1 VFVASRL
8 DSAFFGGRRGAP
20 PAPEKPFR
28 DELLSVERLDE
39 RARSLAARFTVDP
52 SRRSARSVFPRFE
65 DNVRLL
71 REAYRTLAGD
81 VHRGEFVTA
90 AAEWVL
96 DNFHLVASEIR
107 DVRQNLPR
115 GYYRELP
122 KLAAREQTRSARVY
136 ALAVE
141 LIRHSDSRLDRP
153 QLVRWLDA
161 FQTVAPLTI
170 GELWAWPSMLK
181 LALVENLRRL
191 ADETL
196 AARAARRAAD
206 AHVALIDAAGKGLPP
221 PLPRALHPALVV
233 QLLQR
238 VREYGPRLAAVRD
251 GLEEHL
257 AAERQTEEEAVRGEH
272 QREAADQV
280 SVANVVG
287 SLRLCSTLD
296 WPRYVEAVSLVER
309 VLQRDPAGVHGRME
323 FLSRDRYRQAVEELA
338 DRTGEAQVRVALRAV
353 ESARQA
359 AETEGPGARAA
370 HVGHHLIGKGR
381 RDLEADVAW
390 RPGPGKRLRRL
401 AFAHATAAYLGSI
414 ALATAALVAAGVG
427 YVRHEGGSTWSQ
439 VGVALLLLVPASE
452 VAIALAQR
460 LAARFAPPRRL
471 PRLDLSAGIP
481 EDARTLVVVPTLL
494 TSLEDVERQL
504 EHLEVLALGNLDAHV
519 HFAILG
525 DFADAA
531 TRDLPD
537 DAAILAAARGGIEA
551 LNARLGE
558 GRADRFFLFHR
569 ARQWNAAE
577 DAWMGWERKR
587 GKLDELNRLLR
598 GATDT
603 SYDVQVGALSVLPGV
618 RYVITLD
625 ADTRLPRDGA
635 KKLVGIITHP
645 LNRPRLDPGSGRV
658 VEGYGILQPRV
669 SVTTASAAGSRFAR
683 IFAGH
688 TGVDPYTTAVSD
700 TYQDL
705 FGEGSFTGKGLYDVD
720 AFTAALEG
728 RVPDNALLSHDLFE
742 GLHARTGLVTDV
754 EVVDDYPSSV
764 LAHAR
769 RQHRWTR
776 GDWQILG
783 WLLPFVQTRAGLAR
797 NRLPVISRWKILDNL
812 RRALLAPATV
822 VLLLFA
828 WTLLP
833 GSPAVWTAAVAA
845 SLAFP
850 LYPLALEALAGPRSH
865 QPLRAFLRAVGEET
879 TGTLER
885 ILLQLAFL
893 ANQAYAM
900 VHAIAVTLVR
910 LAVTRRRLLEWET
923 AAASAAR
930 GAGLERATG
939 PRSFLLAM
947 AASPAIALGGALA
960 VVAMRPTALA
970 AAAPLLALWAV
981 APLVAYRLSQ
991 PIAERDA
998 ELGPED
1004 RDFLLG
1010 VARTTWK
1017 YFETFMGPEDH
1028 FLPADNF
1035 QEAPDRTAHRTS
1047 PTNIGMGLLST
1058 LAAHDLGLV
1067 PLDALVE
1074 RIDATL
1080 TTMEGLERIEGH
1092 LFNWYDTV
1100 SLAPLLPRY
1109 VSTVDSGNLAGALVA
1124 LSEGL
1129 GQLGREEAP
1138 GDAAGDDA
1146 RERLLGLSRRAAAFA
1161 DGMSFRFLY
1170 DPQRSLF
1177 AIGYRAGDAENAGRL
1192 DPAHY
1197 DLLASEAR
1205 LASFV
1210 AIAKGDVPEKHWFHL
1225 GRAVTGVRGNPALLS
1240 WSATLFEYLMPLL
1253 VMRSYPD
1260 TLLDESCRMAVRR
1273 QRDYAAE
1280 RGVAWGISECAYDVI
1295 DHHGNYQYKAFGVPG
1310 LGMKR
1315 GLADD
1320 LVVAPYATALATL
1333 VHPTAAAANLRRLAR
1348 EGLLGAYGYFD
1359 AVDYTPRRPEEPETE
1374 ARGSARTRGTIV
1386 RTYLAHHQGMTLA
1399 AIAGALTG
1407 NRMVERFHANPRV
1420 QATELLLQERVPRH
1434 AALIRPRP
1442 DEGARIAPPL
1452 PPAAA
1457 RRFRSPHTVFPHAQF
1472 LSNGNYTAVVTNAG
1486 GGTSFCRGRAVTRWL
1501 QDATRDPGGQY
1512 LYLRDVRSG
1521 RVWSATH
1528 QPTATD
1534 AQDDVVVFTMEK
1546 ATFERR
1552 DDEIG
1557 TRLDV
1562 AVSPEDDV
1570 EVRRLEVTN
1579 HGDRARELEIT
1590 SYAEIVLAPN
1600 ADDLAHPAFG
1610 KLFVESEYVADSSA
1624 LLCRRRPRTPDDAE
1638 VFAVHVI
1645 GQEGRTQGPVEWETD
1660 RGHFLGRGRG
1670 PEDPQALDGRP
1681 LSGTTGVLV
1690 DPIVSLRQR
1699 VRLAPGGVVR
1709 LSFATGMASSRET
1722 ALALAQRYHDPA
1734 ATARTFALAF
1744 AHARSRLHHL
1754 GITSEE
1760 ALLFERLASRVLY
1773 ADAALRPAPEILA
1786 RNTLGQEGL
1795 WGHGVSGDLP
1805 VLLVRVVSDADLGL
1819 VRQVLQAQEY
1829 WRLKGLVADVVILNE
1844 HPVSYLDEVH
1854 AQVAALLDDGPWRA
1868 WKHRPGGAYLLRGD
1882 RMSDAER
1889 LLLSSVARAVLSG
1902 ERGSLAHQL
1911 DRSAPSSPEPAPLPV
1926 VDPPRPRLA
1935 LPPAAEP
1942 EVPPLALAN
1951 GVGGFADGGREYVVV
1966 LEGAE
1971 ETPLPWANV
1980 IASPAFGTI
1989 VTASG
1994 SSFTW
1999 SDNSRENRLTP
2010 FANDPVTDPTSEA
2023 VFVRDDDTGEA
2034 WSPTPGPLPRGVAS
2048 GRFVIRHGAGVTRF
2062 ARATHGVRHALDVFV
2077 DAVDPVKLSV
2087 LTLTNESGLRRR
2099 LSVFAYAEWV
2109 LGPPQAGQNQHVV
2122 TERDTATGAV
2132 LAKNPWNH
2140 EFAGRVAFA
2149 YASGGVRSATGDR
2162 TSFLGRNGSLAR
2174 PAALGHAALAHRFG
2188 AGLDPCA
2195 ALHVALV
2202 LEPGETRRVVVL
2214 LGEGRDAAHVR
2225 ELIERHGR
2233 PEAADA
2239 ALEAVRSGWEDTLG
2253 AVQVRTPDD
2262 SFDVLV
2268 NRWLLYQDLS
2278 CRMWARTGYHQPGG
2292 AFGFR
2297 DQLQDAMALALARPA
2312 LVRGH
2317 LLRAA
2322 ARQFREGDVQH
2333 WWHPPSGRGTRTRC
2347 SDDLVWL
2354 PYAVA
2359 HYVRTTGDAA
2369 VLDERVPFLDG
2380 EALAPDAQDAYAQPR
2395 VSAEDG
2401 TLFEHCVRAL
2411 DRGLTSGAHGLPLM
2425 RSGDWNDGMN
2435 RVGREGR
2442 GESVWLG
2449 FFLHAALS
2457 DFAPLC
2463 NARGEGVRAG
2473 RYVAEAARL
2482 ASALERAWDGEWY
2495 RRGYYDDG
2503 APLGSAQNDECTID
2517 SIVQSWAVLS
2527 GAAPPRLADRAM
2539 DSVRTHLVRR
2549 GARVVLLLTP
2559 PFDRSTQQP
2568 GYIKGYPPGVRE
2580 NGGQYTHAAAW
2591 IVMALAKLG
2600 SGDEAAELF
2609 HMLNPVNHTRTD
2621 GDVARYQ
2628 GEPYVVAGDV
2638 CGRPEHAGRA
2648 GWTWYTGS
2656 AGWMYRAGLE
2666 SILGLRR
2673 YGGSFELDPCI
2684 PASWPEYAITWRFGR
2699 TRYEITVTNPE
2710 RRCRGIAAA
2719 RLDGVPVDPRAIGL
2733 VDDGR
2738 VHEVRVVL
2746 GSAVER
2752 VA

>member
-1 VFVASRL
+1 
-8 DSAFFGGRRGAP
+8 
-20 PAPEKPFR
+20 
-28 DELLSVERLDE
+28 
-39 RARSLAARFTVDP
+39 
-52 SRRSARSVFPRFE
+52 
-65 DNVRLL
+65 
-71 REAYRTLAGD
+71 
-81 VHRGEFVTA
+81 
-90 AAEWVL
+90 
-96 DNFHLVASEIR
+96 
-107 DVRQNLPR
+107 
-115 GYYRELP
+115 
-122 KLAAREQTRSARVY
+122 
-136 ALAVE
+136 
-141 LIRHSDSRLDRP
+141 
-153 QLVRWLDA
+153 
-161 FQTVAPLTI
+161 
-170 GELWAWPSMLK
+170 
-181 LALVENLRRL
+181 
-191 ADETL
+191 
-196 AARAARRAAD
+196 
-206 AHVALIDAAGKGLPP
+206 
-221 PLPRALHPALVV
+221 
-233 QLLQR
+233 
-238 VREYGPRLAAVRD
+238 
-251 GLEEHL
+251 
-257 AAERQTEEEAVRGEH
+257 
-272 QREAADQV
+272 
-280 SVANVVG
+280 
-287 SLRLCSTLD
+287 
-296 WPRYVEAVSLVER
+296 
-309 VLQRDPAGVHGRME
+309 
-323 FLSRDRYRQAVEELA
+323 
-338 DRTGEAQVRVALRAV
+338 
-353 ESARQA
+353 
-359 AETEGPGARAA
+359 
-370 HVGHHLIGKGR
+370 
-381 RDLEADVAW
+381 
-390 RPGPGKRLRRL
+390 
-401 AFAHATAAYLGSI
+401 
-414 ALATAALVAAGVG
+414 
-427 YVRHEGGSTWSQ
+427 
-439 VGVALLLLVPASE
+439 
-452 VAIALAQR
+452 
-460 LAARFAPPRRL
+460 
-471 PRLDLSAGIP
+471 
-481 EDARTLVVVPTLL
+481 
-494 TSLEDVERQL
+494 
-504 EHLEVLALGNLDAHV
+504 
-519 HFAILG
+519 
-525 DFADAA
+525 
-531 TRDLPD
+531 
-537 DAAILAAARGGIEA
+537 
-551 LNARLGE
+551 
-558 GRADRFFLFHR
+558 
-569 ARQWNAAE
+569 
-577 DAWMGWERKR
+577 
-587 GKLDELNRLLR
+587 
-598 GATDT
+598 
-603 SYDVQVGALSVLPGV
+603 
-618 RYVITLD
+618 
-625 ADTRLPRDGA
+625 
-635 KKLVGIITHP
+635 
-645 LNRPRLDPGSGRV
+645 
-658 VEGYGILQPRV
+658 
-669 SVTTASAAGSRFAR
+669 
-683 IFAGH
+683 
-688 TGVDPYTTAVSD
+688 
-700 TYQDL
+700 
-705 FGEGSFTGKGLYDVD
+705 
-720 AFTAALEG
+720 
-728 RVPDNALLSHDLFE
+728 
-742 GLHARTGLVTDV
+742 VTDV

-783 WLLPFVQTRAGLAR
+783 WLLPFVRTRAGLAR
-797 NRLPVISRWKILDNL
+797 NSLPLISRWKILDNL

-822 VLLLFA
+822 VLLLLA

-833 GSPAVWTAAVAA
+833 GSPAVWTAVVAA

-865 QPLRAFLRAVGEET
+865 QPLRAFLRAVVEEA
-879 TGTLER
+879 TGTVER

-930 GAGLERATG
+930 GAGLEKATG
-939 PRSFLLAM
+939 PWSFLVAM
-947 AASPAIALGGALA
+947 AASPAIAAAGALL
-960 VVAMRPTALA
+960 VATWRPAALA
-970 AAAPLLALWAV
+970 AAAPFLALWAV

-991 PIAERDA
+991 PIGERDA

-1017 YFETFMGPEDH
+1017 YFEAFMGPEDH

-1035 QEAPDRTAHRTS
+1035 QEAPERTAHRTS

-1058 LAAHDLGLV
+1058 LAAHDLGLI
-1067 PLDALVE
+1067 PLGELAE

-1080 TTMEGLERIEGH
+1080 TTVEGLERIEGH

-1124 LSEGL
+1124 VSEGL
-1129 GQLGREEAP
+1129 RRLGREGAP
-1138 GDAAGDDA
+1138 GDAGPGDAG
-1146 RERLLGLSRRAAAFA
+1146 ERLTELSRRAAALA

-1177 AIGYRAGDAENAGRL
+1177 AIGYRAADAGGPGGL

-1205 LASFV
+1205 LASFI

-1225 GRAVTGVRGNPALLS
+1225 GRAVTGVHGNPALLS

-1273 QRDYAAE
+1273 QRDYGAE
-1280 RGVAWGISECAYDVI
+1280 RGVPWGISECAYDLV

-1315 GLADD
+1315 GLADE
-1320 LVVAPYATALATL
+1320 LVVAPYATALAAL
-1333 VHPTAAAANLRRLAR
+1333 VHPTAAAANLRRLAA
-1348 EGLLGAYGYFD
+1348 EGLLGAYGYYD
-1359 AVDYTPRRPEEPETE
+1359 AVDYTRRHPEEPEAE
-1374 ARGSARTRGTIV
+1374 ARGAARTRGTIV

-1399 AIAGALTG
+1399 AIAGALGG
-1407 NRMVERFHANPRV
+1407 NRMVERFHADARV

-1442 DEGARIAPPL
+1442 EDGARIAPPL
-1452 PPAAA
+1452 PPAAV
-1457 RRFRSPHTVFPHAQF
+1457 RRFRSPHTAFPHAQF
-1472 LSNGNYTAVVTNAG
+1472 LSNGKYTAVVTNAG
-1486 GGTSFCRGRAVTRWL
+1486 GGASFCRGRAVTRWR

-1534 AQDDVVVFTMEK
+1534 AQDDDVVFTMEK
-1546 ATFERR
+1546 ATFERKV
-1552 DDEIG
+1552 DEIG
-1557 TRLDV
+1557 TKLDV

-1610 KLFVESEYVADSSA
+1610 KLFVESEYVAESSA
-1624 LLCRRRPRTPDDAE
+1624 LLCRRRPRDPDDAE

-1645 GQEGRTQGPVEWETD
+1645 AQEGRTQGPVEWESD
-1660 RGHFLGRGRG
+1660 RGRFLGRGRG

-1690 DPIVSLRQR
+1690 DPVASLRQR
-1699 VRLAPGGVVR
+1699 VRLAPGGVMR
-1709 LSFATGMASSRET
+1709 FSFATGMASTRET

-1754 GITSEE
+1754 GIPSEE

-1805 VLLVRVVSDADLGL
+1805 ILLVRIVSDADLGL

-1844 HPVSYLDEVH
+1844 HPVTYLDEVH
-1854 AQVAALLDDGPWRA
+1854 AQVAALLDDGPWRT

-1882 RMSDAER
+1882 RMTEAER
-1889 LLLSSVARAVLSG
+1889 LLLSGVARAVLSG
-1902 ERGSLAHQL
+1902 DRGSLAHQL
-1911 DRSAPSSPEPAPLPV
+1911 DRPAPSAPEPAPLPLPLAR
-1926 VDPPRPRLA
+1926 PPRPAPARA
-1935 LPPAAEP
+1935 PAAEP
-1942 EVPPLALAN
+1942 GVPPLALAN

-1980 IASPAFGTI
+1980 IASPAFGTV

-2023 VFVRDDDTGEA
+2023 LLVRDDETGEA
-2034 WSPTPGPLPRGVAS
+2034 WSPTPGPLPRDGAS
-2048 GRFVIRHGAGVTRF
+2048 GRFVIRHGAGITRF

-2087 LTLTNESGLRRR
+2087 LTLTNESGRQRR
-2099 LSVFAYAEWV
+2099 LSVFSYAEWV
-2109 LGPPQAGQNQHVV
+2109 LGPPQAGQSQHVV
-2122 TERDTATGAV
+2122 TEQDAATGAV
-2132 LAKNPWNH
+2132 LARNPWSH

-2149 YASGGVRSATGDR
+2149 HASGGLRSATGDR
-2162 TSFLGRNGSLAR
+2162 TSFLGRNGSLAH
-2174 PAALGHAALAHRFG
+2174 PAALGHDTLAPRFG

-2195 ALHVALV
+2195 GLQVSLV
-2202 LEPGETRRVVVL
+2202 LEPGETRRAVFL
-2214 LGEGRDAAHVR
+2214 LGEGRDVTHVR
-2225 ELIERHGR
+2225 ELIGRHGG
-2233 PEAADA
+2233 PAAADA
-2239 ALEAVRSGWEDTLG
+2239 ALAAVRGGWEETLG

-2312 LVRGH
+2312 LVREH

-2369 VLDERVPFLDG
+2369 VLDERVPFLEG
-2380 EALAPDAQDAYAQPR
+2380 ETLAAGAQDAYAQPR

-2425 RSGDWNDGMN
+2425 GGGDWNDGMN

-2449 FFLHAALS
+2449 FFLHAVLS
-2457 DFAPLC
+2457 EFAPLC
-2463 NARGEGVRAG
+2463 AARGEEALAG
-2473 RYVAEAARL
+2473 RYAAEAARL
-2482 ASALERAWDGEWY
+2482 ASALERTWDGEWY
-2495 RRGYYDDG
+2495 RRGYYDDS

-2517 SIVQSWAVLS
+2517 SIAQSWAVLS

-2549 GARVVLLLTP
+2549 GAQVVLLLAP
-2559 PFDRSTQQP
+2559 PFDRSAQQP

-2609 HMLNPVNHTRTD
+2609 HMLNPVNHTRT
-2621 GDVARYQ
+2621 GPDVARYL

-2638 CGRPEHAGRA
+2638 CGRSEHAGRA

-2673 YGGSFELDPCI
+2673 HGASFELDPCI
-2684 PASWPEYAITWRFGR
+2684 PASWPEYAITWRLGR
-2699 TRYEITVTNPE
+2699 TRYEISVTNPE

-2719 RLDGVPVDPRAIGL
+2719 RLDGAPVDPRAIGL

-2746 GSAVER
+2746 GSAAQR